1 MAGSGVT
8 STKRAGDFLCGSC
21 PGTVLHA
28 SRILNIPLDIIHA
41 VEINKV
47 KAEALK
53 KRLSKIEGPSKIKV
67 WPNDILEV
75 SQTIANDLKKKTTS
89 FIVIDP
95 QGLHGMTWKGISP
108 LLRCKGD
115 AMLTWFEHEAWRVRC
130 AAKAE
135 HSATEGQRNRLNE
148 LIGSMDWTKTKSPN
162 ELTDLFVNRVL
173 DECGKSYEARVKIQR
188 QEGGYYLMILFTG
201 EFPNAEKLAKD
212 WKRRLEVR
220 INSVHGREISS
231 LLDVKAGR
239 ISSLD
244 DFLI

>member
-21 PGTVLHA
+21 PDTVLYAYH
-28 SRILNIPLDIIHA
+28 LDIPLDIVHA

-75 SQTIANDLKKKTTS
+75 SQKIANDLKKKTTS

-95 QGLHGMTWKGISP
+95 QALNGITWKGISP

-135 HSATEGQRNRLNE
+135 HPAAEGQGNRLTE
-148 LIGSMDWTKTKSPN
+148 LIGSIDWTKTKSPN

-173 DECGKSYEARVKIQR
+173 DECGKSYEARVKIPR
-188 QEGGYYLMILFTG
+188 QNGGYYLMILFTG
-201 EFPNAEKLAKD
+201 EFSNAEKLAKD
-212 WKRRLEVR
+212 WKRHLERR

-244 DFLI
+244 DF